1 MKELKGCLS
10 PLERLK
16 KEIEFRYRKRCYE
29 KLTDNFILN
38 RMEKNNYNIILEG
51 IEQYRI
57 EYIDKPN
64 KDFH

>member
-1 MKELKGCLS
+1 MRLCN
-10 PLERLK
+10 PLPLFSNGVS
-16 KEIEFRYRKRCYE
+16 IPS
-29 KLTDNFILN
+29 LTDNFILN